1 MIRTCAALAVLVL
14 AACTPQLTGPEA
26 AVNAIYKPLVDSK
39 GQTGTAVADLPL
51 TMDLALKIQE
61 LETRAE
67 EQVFDFDVAGNCQ
80 DCTDF
85 ANLKITTPTDP
96 SLAPRDGHAFV
107 EAAFTLFGNEQKSVF
122 WDLMLV
128 DGAWQID
135 NIFTEGFDL
144 RLITDEM
151 LTSEVADEPV
161 VGMMQCMVMLRL
173 HADALDKAT
182 PPADTAAYDAAYA
195 GYRAMA
201 ELSMTSNDLDQ
212 FFASSVA
219 VLDDTP
225 ADLVAAGA
233 NACLA
238 AAPAAPPAPRA
249 P

>member
-1 MIRTCAALAVLVL
+1 MIRTCSALAVLVL

-39 GQTGTAVADLPL
+39 GQTGTSVADLPL

-85 ANLKITTPTDP
+85 ANLKVTTPTDP
-96 SLAPRDGHAFV
+96 SLAPRDGHTFV
-107 EAAFTLFGNEQKSVF
+107 EAAFTLFGMEQKSVF
-122 WDLMLV
+122 WDLMQV
-128 DGAWQID
+128 EGVWQVD

-151 LTSEVADEPV
+151 LTSEVAEEPV
-161 VGMMQCMVMLRL
+161 VGIMQCMTMLRL
-173 HADALDKAT
+173 HADTLSKAT
-182 PPADTAAYDAAYA
+182 PPGDTAAYDAAYA

-201 ELSMTSNDLDQ
+201 ELSMTPAELDQ
-212 FFASSVA
+212 FFASNVA
-219 VLDDTP
+219 VFDDTP
-225 ADLVAAGA
+225 ADQVASSA

-238 AAPAAPPAPRA
+238 TAPAAPSAPPAP
-249 P
+249 

>member
-26 AVNAIYKPLVDSK
+26 TVNAIYKPLVDSK
-39 GQTGTAVADLPL
+39 GDTGTEVADLPL
-51 TMDLALKIQE
+51 TMDLALKVQE

-67 EQVFDFDVAGNCQ
+67 ERVFDFDVAGNCQ

-96 SLAPRDGHAFV
+96 SLAPRDGHTFV
-107 EAAFTLFGNEQKSVF
+107 EATFTLFGKEQKSVF
-122 WDLMLV
+122 WDLMQV

-135 NIFTEGFDL
+135 NIFTEGFDFRHIVDDL
-144 RLITDEM
+144 LAN
-151 LTSEVADEPV
+151 EVADEPV

-173 HADALDKAT
+173 HAEALEKTT
-182 PPADTAAYDAAYA
+182 PPTDTSAYDAALA
-195 GYRAMA
+195 GYRSVA
-201 ELSMTSNDLDQ
+201 ELAMTPDELAQ

-225 ADLVAAGA
+225 AAQVASEA

-238 AAPAAPPAPRA
+238 SAPPALPA

>member
-1 MIRTCAALAVLVL
+1 MIRTCTALAVLVL

-39 GQTGTAVADLPL
+39 GDAGTDAADLPL

-67 EQVFDFDVAGNCQ
+67 ERVFDFDVAGNCQ

-85 ANLKITTPTDP
+85 ANLKISTPTDP
-96 SLAPRDGHAFV
+96 SLASRDGHSFV

-122 WDLMLV
+122 WDLMQV
-128 DGAWQID
+128 DGVWQVD

-144 RLITDEM
+144 RLIVDDM
-151 LTSEVADEPV
+151 LANQIAAEDEPE
-161 VGMMQCMVMLRL
+161 VGMMQCMAMLRL
-173 HADALDKAT
+173 HSDIVAKAS
-182 PPADTAAYDAAYA
+182 PPGDTAAYDKALAS
-195 GYRAMA
+195 YRSQVELAMTPD
-201 ELSMTSNDLDQ
+201 ELAQ

-225 ADLVAAGA
+225 PEQIARQA

-238 AAPAAPPAPRA
+238 GAPPPAPTQ
-249 P
+249 